1 MDFFNFF
8 IVLCKETKTELAITA
23 GLWFA
28 TVTFK
33 SGTRCSREFI
43 LDSLKLCYESGM
55 ADDIIP
61 NWHSYGIFTPVS
73 YIPFSK
79 CNQSWHHNDSNFVL
93 DHRPKLNFQLRYL
106 NPNTSYKN
114 NIVFYYSIERLRNG

>member
-1 MDFFNFF
+1 MDNIIKYRMGYKPIEIFRQMERPSLLDFFELFAIAF
-8 IVLCKETKTELAITA
+8 IVLSKETKTESAITA

-73 YIPFSK
+73 A
-79 CNQSWHHNDSNFVL
+79 
-93 DHRPKLNFQLRYL
+93 FQLHS
-106 NPNTSYKN
+106 N
-114 NIVFYYSIERLRNG
+114 